1 MLYIDTHDG
10 DLARPP
16 PDIPLHGS
24 ARIRIHKP
32 VRHVMLPEQEAWLE
46 TNVFAYG
53 KRLYGA
59 RDKSACRAMRAAFH
73 DRIRLDT
80 MTPLWLEQKHISTWL
95 AKRVKDEKQKRTTA
109 RTAGA
114 TATKKRRTTQTQG
127 KGKGKGKGKEKETSS
142 KGKVRN
148 VSKKRAASE
157 SDEESEEEDME
168 EDEVESEL
176 SDMDETD
183 GI

>member
-1 MLYIDTHDG
+1 MTF
-10 DLARPP
+10 ARPP

-32 VRHVMLPEQEAWLE
+32 VRHVMLPEQKAWLE
-46 TNVFAYG
+46 TNVFADG

-59 RDKSACRAMRAAFH
+59 RDKSAYSAMRAAFH

-95 AKRVKDEKQKRTTA
+95 AKCVKDEKQKRTTA
-109 RTAGA
+109 RKAGA

-127 KGKGKGKGKEKETSS
+127 KGKGKEKEISS

-148 VSKKRAASE
+148 ASKKRGASE

-176 SDMDETD
+176 SDMDE
-183 GI
+183 I